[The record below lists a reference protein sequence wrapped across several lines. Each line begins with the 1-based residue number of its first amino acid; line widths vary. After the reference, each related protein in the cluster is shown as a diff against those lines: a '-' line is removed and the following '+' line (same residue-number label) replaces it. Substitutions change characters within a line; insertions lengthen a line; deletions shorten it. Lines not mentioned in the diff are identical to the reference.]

1 MIFSYGINYF
11 IVRNNLGLIYNVIN
25 NFIISTVLPFF
36 IILIRNF
43 TYLSKYLINEKNSYA
58 IVHI

>member
-43 TYLSKYLINEKNSYA
+43 TYLSKDLINEKNSYA